1 MEANVLQQLIT
12 TGPAEILIA
21 SIWQGLLLT
30 TFAWACLKLVPGLR
44 ACTRFTVWLIV
55 FLLVAL
61 LPCFALFRGPVNA
74 QTFATTTPAGLSLH
88 LNSGWAFAIEG
99 VWLLAS
105 LLSLARLIA
114 SVSQMRS
121 LLRNSTEVA
130 FAELTPE
137 MQAMLMRPGQRP
149 VGLRLSDAIDAP
161 SVIGFFHPAVVVPRT
176 LWSELTASEKKHIIL
191 HEMAHLERGDDWT
204 NLLQNLL
211 RAFSPLNP
219 ALFWAERH
227 LCREREQACDDAVLD
242 AAGNAR
248 DYATCL
254 TKLAQSRL
262 VKRAAALAPGFW
274 QRHSEL
280 AGRVENILNRR
291 RTLGPW
297 FSRGLVTA
305 SLLLSMAGALVLQ
318 RAPGIVTFA
327 SKDALAAE
335 TVEPR
340 AGALVPVRFQ
350 NQNQA
355 HYQDAVFHPNRTG
368 ETTVPVK
375 PATPPAKHHARNM
388 RSVNA
393 PSQLQLIEMSNG
405 EDVTLILFT
414 VDTLQTSN
422 TITHWI
428 AFQI

>member
-1 MEANVLQQLIT
+1 MAANLLQQLIT
-12 TGPAEILIA
+12 TGPAEVLVA
-21 SIWQGLLLT
+21 SVWQGLLLT
-30 TFAWACLKLVPGLR
+30 AFSWACLKLVPGLR
-44 ACTRFTVWLIV
+44 ASTRFTLWLIV

-61 LPCFALFRGPVNA
+61 LPCFALFHGAVNA
-74 QTFATTTPAGLSLH
+74 QTFTVTTPPASLSLH

-105 LLSLARLIA
+105 LLSLVRLVA

-121 LLRNSTEVA
+121 LFRNSTEVA
-130 FAELTPE
+130 FAELSPE
-137 MQAMLMRPGQRP
+137 MQAMVMRPGVRP
-149 VGLRLSDAIDAP
+149 VGLRLSDAMDAP
-161 SVIGFFHPAVVVPRT
+161 SVIGFFHPAIVVPRT
-176 LWSELTASEKKHIIL
+176 LWGELTASDRKHIIL

-280 AGRVENILNRR
+280 AGRVENILHRR
-291 RTLGPW
+291 HTLAPS

-305 SLLLSMAGALVLQ
+305 SLLLSLAGALLLQ

-327 SKDALAAE
+327 GNDAVAP
-335 TVEPR
+335 EPR
-340 AGALVPVRFQ
+340 AGALAPARFQ
-350 NQNQA
+350 NRNQA
-355 HYQDAVFHPNRTG
+355 RYQDAVFHPN
-368 ETTVPVK
+368 TTRGAVL
-375 PATPPAKHHARNM
+375 PAKPVALPTRHRASNG
-388 RSVNA
+388 RSVHA

-414 VDTLQTSN
+414 VDTLQTSSTTN
-422 TITHWI
+422 WI

>member
-12 TGPAEILIA
+12 TGPAQILIA

-30 TFAWACLKLVPGLR
+30 AFVWACLK
-44 ACTRFTVWLIV
+44 
-55 FLLVAL
+55 
-61 LPCFALFRGPVNA
+61 LPCFALFRDLGNA
-74 QTFATTTPAGLSLH
+74 QAFAFTATSPAAFSLH

-105 LLSLARLIA
+105 LLSLARLVA

-121 LLRNSTEVA
+121 LFRNSTEVA
-130 FAELTPE
+130 FAELAPE
-137 MQAMLMRPGQRP
+137 IQSLISRTGERP

-161 SVIGFFHPAVVVPRT
+161 SVIGFFHPAVVVPRV
-176 LWSELTASEKKHIIL
+176 LWSELTASDRKHIVL

-219 ALFWAERH
+219 ALFWAERY
-227 LCREREQACDDAVLD
+227 LCREREQACDDSVLD

-262 VKRAAALAPGFW
+262 VKRAVALAPGFW

-280 AGRVENILNRR
+280 AGRVENILHRR

-305 SLLLSMAGALVLQ
+305 SLLLSLAGALLLQ

-335 TVEPR
+335 TVYPR

-355 HYQDAVFHPNRTG
+355 HYQDAVFHPKSTG
-368 ETTVPVK
+368 
-375 PATPPAKHHARNM
+375 ATILPAKPTAHPARHHRRNI
-388 RSVNA
+388 RSAHA
-393 PSQLQLIEMSNG
+393 PSQLQLIEMRNG
-405 EDVTLILFT
+405 EGVTLIVFT
-414 VDTLQTSN
+414 VDSLHTSTTN
-422 TITHWI
+422 WI